1 MKKLLAFLVAA
12 LMLCCVGC
20 GSKPATDPTDGIAAD
35 EPVEIVFWNVFAD
48 DSDTGVFLSQVAEK
62 FMAEN
67 ENIKVTIVGQGG
79 YDAIVERLEAAAASN
94 TLPTMAIIEETFLGR
109 FYPLTVDLSQYLS
122 AETIANYQQGLL
134 VSGYYDGVLRAVP
147 FNRSMP
153 NLYINRTLFDEAGIT
168 DVPTT
173 WEEYFATAEKLTN
186 KDKGVYGAGICWDT
200 DAWIFESILYSH
212 GGDIIS
218 EDNTKIV
225 LNDTTVAADIVTEY
239 QKYIDEG
246 VVFNPYIYQDN
257 VWSTI
262 GSAFLEGKLA
272 MFLGSN
278 GVYSMYNQWMKD
290 AGYEMEIHQHP
301 DAANGIA
308 TGAGNI
314 VVFSNATEAQRQAAA
329 KFMTYLASDENAAA
343 YTVLSGYLPTTGF
356 LRQRSRA
363 ADLPAGEPLLPERH
377 RPDAVCPP
385 PSPDQGLE
393 EHLHRSDRRAGLLH
407 DLHGYGRLRLHCEGG
422 RAGPDHAGRGLSRP
436 RFDKRALNRVW
447 GAFRA
452 PYPVQRG

>member
-1 MKKLLAFLVAA
+1 MKKLLAFLMAA

-153 NLYINRTLFDEAGIT
+153 NLYINRTLFNEAGIT

-343 YTVLSGYLPTTGF
+343 YTVLSGYLPTTVSCVNDPALQTF
-356 LRQRSRA
+356 LQENPFFQNA
-363 ADLPAGEPLLPERH
+363 IDQMQFAH
-377 RPDAVCPP
+377 RRPQTKAWKSIYTALTDELAYCMTHTDTDASASIAKVAEQAQTML
-385 PSPDQGLE
+385 D
-393 EHLHRSDRRAGLLH
+393 
-407 DLHGYGRLRLHCEGG
+407 EG
-422 RAGPDHAGRGLSRP
+422 
-436 RFDKRALNRVW
+436 
-447 GAFRA
+447 
-452 PYPVQRG
+452 

>member
-1 MKKLLAFLVAA
+1 MKKLLAFLMAA

-153 NLYINRTLFDEAGIT
+153 NLYINRTLFNEAGIT

-186 KDKGVYGAGICWDT
+186 KD
-200 DAWIFESILYSH
+200 
-212 GGDIIS
+212 
-218 EDNTKIV
+218 
-225 LNDTTVAADIVTEY
+225 
-239 QKYIDEG
+239 
-246 VVFNPYIYQDN
+246 
-257 VWSTI
+257 
-262 GSAFLEGKLA
+262 
-272 MFLGSN
+272 N
-278 GVYSMYNQWMKD
+278 GVT
-290 AGYEMEIHQHP
+290 AP
-301 DAANGIA
+301 D
-308 TGAGNI
+308 
-314 VVFSNATEAQRQAAA
+314 
-329 KFMTYLASDENAAA
+329 
-343 YTVLSGYLPTTGF
+343 
-356 LRQRSRA
+356 
-363 ADLPAGEPLLPERH
+363 LLGH
-377 RPDAVCPP
+377 
-385 PSPDQGLE
+385 
-393 EHLHRSDRRAGLLH
+393 
-407 DLHGYGRLRLHCEGG
+407 GRLDL
-422 RAGPDHAGRGLSRP
+422 
-436 RFDKRALNRVW
+436 
-447 GAFRA
+447 
-452 PYPVQRG
+452 